1 MDAIF
6 RYPVTVSNFHTD
18 MKLSRYFKCG
28 ITAILTFVCCS
39 GCVSEKIS
47 YDDTVNTSALVRPT
61 HPRLFFNEEDIST
74 IRTTA
79 FGRESAV
86 YEAMKTRID
95 ELMTKGIEFVDPLA
109 ATGESNTNHEY
120 GFRASESAIL
130 YLISGERKYLDFTKT
145 LLKELTEYYLL
156 RVRNNLNIAWY
167 AYSQIC
173 TLCAYDW
180 IYNDLTEDERHSI
193 GRPLF
198 EAMYDIAW
206 HGPGIRASRYREN
219 VSDHKSGCYGV
230 AILPWYLSIAFYGDG
245 IDDAACIKMFDNGYN
260 LHQQMIDFR
269 SEMAGEKGGG
279 ATACAQYS
287 FGYYPLADFNFIY
300 TYRSAKGVDLSE
312 EMDYVLR
319 YLDYLDWIALP
330 GNREY
335 GFGDVHHYDC
345 LLPRRDINYHITEI
359 ANLYG
364 NKHPEVLPHAARL
377 LSQFTQKR
385 PIDTFP
391 FIRLLHTVALQQ
403 SGSSIPQDS
412 KHSIYFNTMGQVY
425 MRSGVGEDDTYAL
438 FVSGGVPTQHKHYDN
453 NNFIIYKHGYRALD
467 SGTRPEPGLH
477 LSHYYA
483 RTVAHNCIT
492 IRMPGE
498 VMPEYW
504 GGPAACE
511 EKNVP
516 VPNDGGQRELL
527 ASELLEMKETDDYVY
542 LASDATKS
550 YHKDKA
556 ELVVREFIYCMP
568 DVFVVFDRVVA
579 SKPEFP
585 KTWLIHTAAEPQMIA
600 SREFSET
607 SQGGK
612 MICRTLFPQ
621 NAKLEKIGGPDKQF
635 WSDGRNWP
643 LPILTPEDYGYS
655 KRFNIPP
662 ATWPQIGQWRMEVT
676 PGMAAAE
683 DRFMH
688 IIQVGDESLST
699 LPETATFEN
708 DRQIGVEFEYRSKKF
723 RLAFDKKANHGCEIN
738 VTNQ

>member
-1 MDAIF
+1 MKRHHF
-6 RYPVTVSNFHTD
+6 LPVFFLF
-18 MKLSRYFKCG
+18 LSG
-28 ITAILTFVCCS
+28 I
-39 GCVSEKIS
+39 IS
-47 YDDTVNTSALVRPT
+47 FPRNALADTPLKPGDYSWTERIRKE
-61 HPRLFFNEEDIST
+61 HPRLFLTTGDIPQ
-74 IRTTA
+74 IRKTA
-79 FGRESAV
+79 ATFEKGT
-86 YEAMKTRID
+86 YDAMKKRID
-95 ELMTKGIEFVDPLA
+95 DIIDKPVQFVDILTP
-109 ATGESNTNHEY
+109 TGEGKSNHQY
-120 GFRASESAIL
+120 GFRASESALL

-145 LLKELTEYYLL
+145 LLKELTEYYLI
-156 RVRNNLNIAWY
+156 RVRNDLNIDWY
-167 AYSQIC
+167 AFSQIC

-180 IYNDLTEDERHSI
+180 IYNDLTEEERHSI

-198 EAMYDIAW
+198 EAVDGIAW
-206 HGPGIRASRYREN
+206 HGPGIRKARFREN

-230 AILPWYLSIAFYGDG
+230 AILPWYLGLTFYGEG
-245 IDDAACIKMFDNGYN
+245 FDDVRCAQMVRNGYD
-260 LHQQMIDFR
+260 LHQKMTAFR
-269 SEMAGEKGGG
+269 ASMVGEKGGG

-287 FGYYPLADFNFIY
+287 FGYYPYAEFDFIY
-300 TYRSAKGVDLSE
+300 TFRSATGIGITEK
-312 EMDYVLR
+312 
-319 YLDYLDWIALP
+319 LDYILGYLNYMDWVRLP

-335 GFGDVHHYDC
+335 GFGDVHHYNC
-345 LLPRRDINYHITEI
+345 MLPHRDMNAHVAEI

-364 NKHPEVLPHAARL
+364 EKHPEIMPIAARL
-377 LSQFTQKR
+377 LTKFNQRR
-385 PIDTFP
+385 PVDGIP
-391 FIRLLHTVALQQ
+391 FLRLLHKVHPENSTDTASDSQQ
-403 SGSSIPQDS
+403 
-412 KHSIYFNTMGQVY
+412 HSIYFNTMGQVY

-585 KTWLIHTAAEPQMIA
+585 KTWLIHTVDEPQMI
-600 SREFSET
+600 SDKEFFET
-607 SQGGK
+607 SRAGK